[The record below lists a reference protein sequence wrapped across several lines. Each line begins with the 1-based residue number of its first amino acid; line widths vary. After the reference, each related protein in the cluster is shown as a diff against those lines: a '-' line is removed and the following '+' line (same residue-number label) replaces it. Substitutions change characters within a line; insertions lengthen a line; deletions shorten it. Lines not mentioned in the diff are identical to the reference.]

1 MEKKTFYITTP
12 IYYPSGK
19 FHLGT
24 AYTTVLADT
33 IKKYKQQR
41 GYDARMLTGLDE
53 HGQKVEQVAIKR
65 GLTPQQHVD
74 EIAKQAKDLWKLMD
88 VQYDDF
94 IRTTEERHTKIVE
107 KIFDKFMEQGDI
119 YKGEYEGW
127 YCMPCETYFTE
138 TQLVDGKCPDCGRE
152 VKLLKED
159 TKIVTIFLKVGKE
172 ELKRRL
178 IERGDNIQDIEVRL
192 GRLEYEEDKI
202 KLYDYVIKNDDFE
215 KTVQVIMTIIE
226 NEKRI
231 EDERV

>member
-107 KIFDKFMEQGDI
+107 KILINSWSKVIFI
-119 YKGEYEGW
+119 
-127 YCMPCETYFTE
+127 
-138 TQLVDGKCPDCGRE
+138 
-152 VKLLKED
+152 KENMRAG
-159 TKIVTIFLKVGKE
+159 IVCHAKHILQKHS
-172 ELKRRL
+172 
-178 IERGDNIQDIEVRL
+178 
-192 GRLEYEEDKI
+192 
-202 KLYDYVIKNDDFE
+202 
-215 KTVQVIMTIIE
+215 
-226 NEKRI
+226 
-231 EDERV
+231 